1 MSTLKAGAIRGTGA
15 SSDAI
20 TVHSTDGTFSGNIT
34 NRPNKNALINGGMQ
48 IAQRV
53 SSNSAINTYGPL
65 DRWRTIGG
73 PMGFTITQVT
83 DATNYPNT
91 HYALKAHRTAD
102 NTQEYDLGVV
112 QGIETLNSRP
122 FAGKQVTFSF
132 RMRVGANFSGPSS
145 VMKAIVWTGTG
156 TDDNPANMTN
166 HNSSLTTDITV
177 STTATKYSVTYTI
190 PSSATQITCGV
201 FYQCRGTAGAND
213 WFEITDCQFEL
224 GSVSSDFEYRDV
236 QSELARCQRYY
247 EKSYNL
253 NVAPATATNVG
264 YLNAGGITGANSAS
278 HAVRGLQKYIVPK
291 RAVPTIVNY
300 DLDGNS
306 GKCNFPDTSS
316 NVTMSVVHSGFNQA
330 SVETAAVS
338 TTDLRLYWHFT
349 ADAEL

>member
-48 IAQRV
+48 IAQRA
-53 SSNSAINTYGPL
+53 SSNTAINTYGPL

-91 HYALKAHRTAD
+91 HYALKAHRTAG

-122 FAGKQVTFSF
+122 FAGKECTFSF
-132 RMRVGANFSGPSS
+132 RARVGANFSGPSS
-145 VMKAIVWTGTG
+145 VLKALIWTGTG

-166 HNSSLTTDITV
+166 HNSTSQTDITV

-224 GSVSSDFEYRDV
+224 GSVPSDFGYCDF
-236 QSELARCQRYY
+236 QSELARCQRYCWVQG
-247 EKSYNL
+247 EGNWSTFAQGT
-253 NVAPATATNVG
+253 VAGSNSWEGQARLPVTMRAKPSVTVSGTTRVWDAGGATNASATGTDSGASTKDGVWHTATCSG
-264 YLNAGGITGANSAS
+264 ASFTTGRSSLWGASNDSSA
-278 HAVRGLQKYIVPK
+278 R
-291 RAVPTIVNY
+291 
-300 DLDGNS
+300 
-306 GKCNFPDTSS
+306 
-316 NVTMSVVHSGFNQA
+316 VTYS
-330 SVETAAVS
+330 
-338 TTDLRLYWHFT
+338 
-349 ADAEL
+349 AEL